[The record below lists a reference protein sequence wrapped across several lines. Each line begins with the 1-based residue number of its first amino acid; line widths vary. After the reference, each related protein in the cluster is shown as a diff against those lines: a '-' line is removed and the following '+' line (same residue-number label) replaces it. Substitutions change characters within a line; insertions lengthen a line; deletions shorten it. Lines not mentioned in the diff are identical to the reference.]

1 MTISLNVGQTVV
13 NPVLIEVTRGS
24 RVESRHR
31 GAIAVFDANGRCVF
45 SAGDIDEPVFPR
57 SAVKA
62 IQALPLIES
71 GAADAYG
78 FGNRELA
85 LAQASH
91 GGEPDH
97 VAIAAAMLKAAGLDE
112 SALECGRQW
121 PTHSA
126 SAAALSAVGEK
137 PSTLHNNCSGKHAGF
152 LAVARHSGF
161 STEGYVKPDH
171 PVQRLVRDAL
181 ESVTGAAHLAD
192 DCGIDGCSIPTYA
205 VPLTALANG
214 FARFG
219 SGRGLT
225 PERAAAARRIFDA
238 AIAEPCYI
246 AGTGRFCSEAITA
259 MNGAALVK
267 TGAEGVFCGTVPNAN
282 LGIAIKCDDGASR
295 AAETVMANL
304 LLVLGRQDNATLRK
318 WANPPLLNRRGIRIG
333 EIRLAEGALAGL
345 RP

>member
-1 MTISLNVGQTVV
+1 MA
-13 NPVLIEVTRGS
+13 NPVLVEVTRGN
-24 RVESRHR
+24 RVENRHR
-31 GAIAVFDANGRCVF
+31 GAIAIFDADGRSVF
-45 SAGDIDEPVFPR
+45 SAGNVDEAIYPR

-71 GAADAYG
+71 GAADAFGYG
-78 FGNRELA
+78 KRELA

-112 SALECGRQW
+112 GALECGTQW

-126 SAAALSAVGEK
+126 STAALSAAGEK
-137 PSTLHNNCSGKHAGF
+137 PSALHNNCSGKHAGF
-152 LAVARHSGF
+152 LAVARHRGF
-161 STEGYVKPDH
+161 PIEGYVKPDH
-171 PVQRLVRDAL
+171 PVQRLVRDAQ
-181 ESVTGAAHLAD
+181 ESLTGAAHHAD

-205 VPLTALANG
+205 VPLTAIAAG

-225 PERAAAARRIFDA
+225 SERAAAARRIFDA
-238 AIAEPCYI
+238 AVAEPFFI
-246 AGTGRFCSEAITA
+246 AGTGRFCSQAITA
-259 MNGAALVK
+259 MTGDALVK
-267 TGAEGVFCGTVPNAN
+267 TGAEGVYCGTVPEAG

-304 LLVLGRQDNATLRK
+304 LLVLGQQDNATLRH
-318 WANPPLLNRRGIRIG
+318 WASPSLLNRRGLRIG
-333 EIRLAEGALAGL
+333 EIRLAEGALGGL
-345 RP
+345 GRD

>member
-1 MTISLNVGQTVV
+1 MA
-13 NPVLIEVTRGS
+13 NPVLVEVTRGN

-31 GAIAVFDANGRCVF
+31 GAIAIFDADGRSVF
-45 SAGDIDEPVFPR
+45 LAGNVDEAIFPR

-71 GAADAYG
+71 GAADAFGYG
-78 FGNRELA
+78 KRELA

-97 VAIAAAMLKAAGLDE
+97 VAIAAVMLKAAGLDE
-112 SALECGRQW
+112 GALDCGTQW

-126 SAAALSAVGEK
+126 SAAALSAAGEK
-137 PSTLHNNCSGKHAGF
+137 PSALHNNCSGKHAGF
-152 LAVARHSGF
+152 LAVARHRGF

-181 ESVTGAAHLAD
+181 ESLTGAAHLAD

-205 VPLTALANG
+205 VPLTALATG

-219 SGRGLT
+219 NGQGLA

-238 AIAEPCYI
+238 AIAEPFYF
-246 AGTGRFCSEAITA
+246 AGTGRFCTEAITA
-259 MNGAALVK
+259 TKGDALVK
-267 TGAEGVFCGTVPNAN
+267 TGAEGVFCGTVPNAG

-304 LLVLGRQDNATLRK
+304 LLVLAGSDNATLK
-318 WANPPLLNRRGIRIG
+318 HLANPLLHNRRGIAIG
-333 EIRLAEGALAGL
+333 EIRLAKGALTGL
-345 RP
+345 GGL